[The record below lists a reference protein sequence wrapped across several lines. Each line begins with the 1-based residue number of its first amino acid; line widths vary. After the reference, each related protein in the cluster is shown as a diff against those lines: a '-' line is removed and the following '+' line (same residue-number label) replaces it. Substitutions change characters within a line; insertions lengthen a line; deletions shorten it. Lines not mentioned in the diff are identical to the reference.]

1 MIRIDEIY
9 DNTFWPYIATNIP
22 DTAMFYHDPFGCS
35 DPDSVYVTPKSRAE
49 ELQNYIYLFDQ
60 EPVVFERQKAT
71 WDRLRERT
79 SFGQG
84 DLEQH
89 CVLVTSEKNSEEVEK
104 LTDYLKGKS
113 FYYFFHGWAALDWY
127 RGYDRTFLITPP
139 RERTITKTFISPNRI
154 VGGERLHRVAMLYY
168 FEKLDLF
175 DNHISAPLVCPVE
188 NEHIAKISR
197 QLRNQYPDIEQTF
210 TNSTNFPKLFKGEQ
224 TQQMH
229 SCWLSLFEESAES
242 LLYHVSE
249 TVCFD
254 SKKHL
259 TEKTFKPIAM
269 GMPFVITGTQGS
281 LAYLREYGFKTF
293 GDIWDESYDLEQDDF
308 KRLEK
313 IAVLLKELDSKT
325 DSEKQ
330 KIFEQC
336 IPIIEHNWNH
346 FYRGDFAD
354 VLWLEL
360 TSMMENIRDYLS
372 DR

>member
-9 DNTFWPYIATNIP
+9 DNTFWPYIAKNIP

-35 DPDSVYVTPKSRAE
+35 DPDSVYVTPKSDAE

-60 EPVVFERQKAT
+60 EPVTFERQKPT
-71 WDRLRERT
+71 WDSVRERSNFDT
-79 SFGQG
+79 IT
-84 DLEQH
+84 EQR
-89 CVLVTSEKNSEEVEK
+89 CVLITSEKNSEEVERV
-104 LTDYLKGKS
+104 TDYLIGKS

-139 RERTITKTFISPNRI
+139 RERTITTTFISPNRI

-168 FEKLDLF
+168 FEKLGLF
-175 DNHISAPLVCPVE
+175 NNHISAPLTCPVE

-229 SCWLSLFEESAES
+229 SCWLSLFDESAES

-249 TVCFD
+249 TVCFGR
-254 SKKHL
+254 KNHL

-269 GMPFVITGTQGS
+269 GMPFVITGTRGS

-313 IAVLLKELDSKT
+313 IAMLLKELDSKT
-325 DSEKQ
+325 ESEKQ

-346 FYRGDFAD
+346 FYRGAFAD
-354 VLWLEL
+354 VLWKEL
-360 TSMMENIRDYLS
+360 MSMMEDIRGYLI

>member
-9 DNTFWPYIATNIP
+9 DNTFWPYIKSNIP
-22 DTAMFYHDPFGCS
+22 STAMFYHDPFGCS
-35 DPDSVYVTPKSRAE
+35 DPDSIYGYPRKNPDH
-49 ELQNYIYLFDQ
+49 LQNYIYLFDQ
-60 EPVVFERQKAT
+60 EPVVFERQLPT

-79 SFGQG
+79 PNQRA
-84 DLEQH
+84 
-89 CVLVTSEKNSEEVEK
+89 VIVTSEKNSEQVEQVAE
-104 LTDYLKGKS
+104 YINAES
-113 FYYFFHGWAALDWY
+113 FYYFFHGWAAIDWY

-139 RERTITKTFISPNRI
+139 QDRTITKTFISPNRI
-154 VGGERLHRVAMLYY
+154 VGGERLHRVAMLYH
-168 FEKLDLF
+168 FEKLGLF
-175 DNHISAPLVCPVE
+175 DNHISAPLICPVE

-229 SCWLSLFEESAES
+229 SCWLSLFDESAES

-249 TVCFD
+249 TVCFGR
-254 SKKHL
+254 KNHL

-313 IAVLLKELDSKT
+313 IAMLLKELDSKT
-325 DSEKQ
+325 ESEKQ

-346 FYRGDFAD
+346 FYRGAFAD
-354 VLWLEL
+354 VLWKEL
-360 TSMMENIRDYLS
+360 MSMMEDIRDHLS

>member
-1 MIRIDEIY
+1 
-9 DNTFWPYIATNIP
+9 
-22 DTAMFYHDPFGCS
+22 
-35 DPDSVYVTPKSRAE
+35 
-49 ELQNYIYLFDQ
+49 
-60 EPVVFERQKAT
+60 
-71 WDRLRERT
+71 
-79 SFGQG
+79 
-84 DLEQH
+84 
-89 CVLVTSEKNSEEVEK
+89 
-104 LTDYLKGKS
+104 
-113 FYYFFHGWAALDWY
+113 
-127 RGYDRTFLITPP
+127 
-139 RERTITKTFISPNRI
+139 
-154 VGGERLHRVAMLYY
+154 MLYY
-168 FEKLDLF
+168 FEKLGMF
-175 DNHISAPLVCPVE
+175 DNHISAPLICPVE

-229 SCWLSLFEESAES
+229 SCWLSLFDESAES

-249 TVCFD
+249 TVCFGR
-254 SKKHL
+254 KNHL

-293 GDIWDESYDLEQDDF
+293 GDIWDEGYDLEQDDF

-313 IAVLLKELDSKT
+313 IAMLLKELDSKT
-325 DSEKQ
+325 ESEKQ

-346 FYRGDFAD
+346 FYRGAFAD
-354 VLWLEL
+354 VLWREL
-360 TSMMENIRDYLS
+360 MSMMEDIRGYLI

>member
-9 DNTFWPYIATNIP
+9 DNTFWPYIEKNIP
-22 DTAMFYHDPFGCS
+22 NTAMLYHDPFGCS
-35 DPDSVYVTPKSRAE
+35 DPDSIHLYPRLWPEYV
-49 ELQNYIYLFDQ
+49 LNYIYLFDQ

-71 WDRLRERT
+71 WDSVLLRNAKMK
-79 SFGQG
+79 SP
-84 DLEQH
+84 EQKA
-89 CVLVTSEKNSEEVEK
+89 VIITSEKKSEQVEQV
-104 LTDYLKGKS
+104 TEYLNAKS

-139 RERTITKTFISPNRI
+139 RERTITKTFVSPNRI

-168 FEKLDLF
+168 FEKLALF
-175 DNHISAPLVCPVE
+175 DNHISAPLTCPVE
-188 NEHIAKISR
+188 NISIAEVSR
-197 QLRNQYPDIEQTF
+197 QLSDQYPDIEQTF
-210 TNSTNFPKLFKGEQ
+210 TESTNFPKLFKGEE
-224 TQQMH
+224 TQEMH
-229 SCWLSLFEESAES
+229 SCWLSLFEECCES

-249 TVCFD
+249 TVFFGR
-254 SKKHL
+254 KNHL

-313 IAVLLKELDSKT
+313 IANLLKELDSKT
-325 DSEKQ
+325 REEKQ
-330 KIFEQC
+330 EIFSRC
-336 IPIIEHNWNH
+336 IPIIKHNWNH
-346 FYRGDFAD
+346 FYRGAFAD
-354 VLWLEL
+354 VLWQEL
-360 TSMMENIRDYLS
+360 TTMMEDIRDHLS